1 MANRFSTGKMMNTG
15 KMMKAVS
22 GQHFS
27 QLNILGLPKQHSAPI
42 PSFLLLQPI
51 SKMALILFWLAA
63 RKPAASSS

>member
-27 QLNILGLPKQHSAPI
+27 QLNTLGLPKQHSSPYIKLLATTTYLKNGFD
-42 PSFLLLQPI
+42 SFL
-51 SKMALILFWLAA
+51 
-63 RKPAASSS
+63 ASG